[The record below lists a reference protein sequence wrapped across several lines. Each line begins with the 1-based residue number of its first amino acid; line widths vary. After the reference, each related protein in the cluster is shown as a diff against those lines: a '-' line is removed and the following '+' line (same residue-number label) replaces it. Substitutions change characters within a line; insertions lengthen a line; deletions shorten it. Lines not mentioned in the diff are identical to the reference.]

1 MICKAAFPRVPARLA
16 WPRGRMQERDPGR
29 LAEAKGLT
37 RSEVKAGADG
47 SAPGALA
54 RADLR
59 DQVTVFVTTVGAPTF
74 EACLAHLRQQD
85 CDFAIEIIDHV
96 APISA
101 ACQRMLEECR
111 TPFYVQVDEDMLL
124 RPHAVRTLY
133 ERIAAAEPDVAEVV
147 GALFDVH
154 LKRGIEGVKIFRHAI
169 LRNYPFE
176 NRAGCDAY
184 QVRRLVTD
192 GFEILRP
199 RTAELTPVST
209 EIMGLHGTSY
219 TARSMYERYLTLQ
232 LKHRRGLN
240 GQWFGGYAHRFL
252 ERFLEDPSELNF
264 YALMAI
270 VSAHLIEMDT
280 RPGEKDY
287 GTYDDLPGYDDLG
300 AYWRACRPES
310 EGATGSRQPP
320 DLRERVSPRTA
331 NRSRADQT
339 P

>member
-169 LRNYPFE
+169 LRHYPFE
-176 NRAGCDAY
+176 DQDGCDIR
-184 QVRRLVTD
+184 QVGRLEADRFRV
-192 GFEILRP
+192 LRST
-199 RTAELTPVST
+199 TAGLKLESPDV
-209 EIMGLHGTSY
+209 MGLHGTSY
-219 TARSMYERYLTLQ
+219 TPRSIYERYLTYW
-232 LKHRRGLN
+232 LKYRRGTIRPRALTED
-240 GQWFGGYAHRFL
+240 AHRFL
-252 ERFLEDPSELNF
+252 DRMLDKPSELNF
-264 YALMAI
+264 FALMGI
-270 VSAHLIEMDT
+270 IGAHLIDIDA
-280 RPGEKDY
+280 PLGEKDY
-287 GTYDDLPGYDDLG
+287 RTYVDLPGFDDLS
-300 AYWRACRPES
+300 AYWRHR
-310 EGATGSRQPP
+310 ATDLSPP
-320 DLRERVSPRTA
+320 QSNAR
-331 NRSRADQT
+331 
-339 P
+339 